1 MSNATVLAA
10 ALGSALAAALSSV
23 CQHRS
28 ARTAPARRTRGL
40 RLLAYLLAQPAW
52 LAGGLAAGLGLVLH
66 TFALSGGRLALV
78 QPLLVSGLLFA
89 LPVSV
94 LLEHRRP
101 RLREWLWAAIVVA
114 GLAAFLLA
122 ARPSAGH
129 TPVPDRA
136 LLTATAA
143 CLAVIGGILLAARV
157 ARPAYHAALLGAAGG
172 IGFGAASALLKQS
185 AALAVTGVHV
195 MLSDWAPYGTM
206 LIGALAIVLTQL
218 AYRSGPLAS
227 SLPAM
232 TIGDPAS
239 AVVVGVFA
247 FHEQLA
253 HTPLAT
259 GVVIAAFAAM
269 TVGAWQVARHTAR
282 PAAGETDAAAKVSTP
297 LRWSV

>member
-1 MSNATVLAA
+1 MTIATVLAA

-28 ARTAPARRTRGL
+28 ARAAPERSTQGL
-40 RLLAYLLAQPAW
+40 RLLVYLLAQPAW
-52 LAGGLAAGLGLVLH
+52 LVGGLSAGLGLVLH
-66 TFALSGGRLALV
+66 AVALTGGRLALV

-89 LPVSV
+89 LPVSM

-101 RLREWLWAAIVVA
+101 RLREWLWAAVVVA

-129 TPVPDRA
+129 APVPDRA

-143 CLAVIGGILLAARV
+143 CLAVIGGTLVAARV
-157 ARPAYHAALLGAAGG
+157 ARPAHHAALLGAAGG
-172 IGFGAASALLKQS
+172 IGFGIASALLKQS
-185 AALAVTGVHV
+185 TALAATGVHV
-195 MLSDWAPYGTM
+195 MLSDWAPYATT

-239 AVVVGVFA
+239 AVVIGVLA
-247 FHEQLA
+247 FHEHLA
-253 HTPLAT
+253 RTPSAISV
-259 GVVIAAFAAM
+259 GVAAFAAM

-282 PAAGETDAAAKVSTP
+282 PAVVETGAAEVRGS

>member
-1 MSNATVLAA
+1 MTNATVLAA

-28 ARTAPARRTRGL
+28 ARTAPEHSAKRL
-40 RLLAYLLAQPAW
+40 RLLAYLLTQPAW
-52 LAGGLAAGLGLVLH
+52 LAGGLSAGLGLVLH
-66 TFALSGGRLALV
+66 AVALTGGRLALV

-101 RLREWLWAAIVVA
+101 RLRESLWATIVVA

-129 TPVPDRA
+129 APVSGRA

-143 CLAVIGGILLAARV
+143 CLAVIGGILAAVRA
-157 ARPAYHAALLGAAGG
+157 ARPAYRAALLGAAGG
-172 IGFGAASALLKQS
+172 IGFGIASALLKQS
-185 AALAVTGVHV
+185 AALAATGVHV
-195 MLSDWAPYGTM
+195 MLSDWSPYGTT

-239 AVVVGVFA
+239 AVVVGVLA
-247 FHEQLA
+247 FHERLVD
-253 HTPLAT
+253 TPLAVAV
-259 GVVIAAFAAM
+259 GIAAFAAM
-269 TVGAWQVARHTAR
+269 TVGASQVARYTAR
-282 PAAGETDAAAKVSTP
+282 SAAAETGAEEVKTRS
-297 LRWSV
+297 R